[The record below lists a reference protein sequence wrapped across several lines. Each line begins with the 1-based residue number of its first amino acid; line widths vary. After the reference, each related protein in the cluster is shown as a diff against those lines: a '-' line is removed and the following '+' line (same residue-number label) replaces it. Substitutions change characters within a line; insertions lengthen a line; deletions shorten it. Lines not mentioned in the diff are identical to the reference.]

1 MIWTNPHHRE
11 VDGDRREGFGLAR
24 RTLGLARIS
33 ADACA
38 YAYAYADAYTYADA
52 DADADA
58 YAYDYACADAYTY
71 AADDAYA
78 DAYADADADAA
89 FRKTQCDRIRAII
102 LNPFRD
108 AHTQEE
114 L

>member
-1 MIWTNPHHRE
+1 METHISIQAIRVMADVRRERGGNMIWTNPHHRE

-52 DADADA
+52 DADANPYPDA
-58 YAYDYACADAYTY
+58 NTY
-71 AADDAYA
+71 ADTYA
-78 DAYADADADAA
+78 DANPHADAGH
-89 FRKTQCDRIRAII
+89 RR
-102 LNPFRD
+102 
-108 AHTQEE
+108 
-114 L
+114 